1 MVVLQIALRI
11 VRFQVFQ
18 SRGNG
23 LLVCGLVTLGGLHI
37 EIYVLAGLAG
47 MSGFTGIIDVVDDLG
62 RTVLFEFNHLLDGIV
77 KHGGLIVVFVI
88 LIIIVFLYQILVG
101 IGLFVRIVVCNHKFN
116 LVKELARVQ

>member
-47 MSGFTGIIDVVDDLG
+47 MSGFTGIIDVVDDLS
-62 RTVLFEFNHLLDGIV
+62 RTVLFEFNHLFDGIV
-77 KHGGLIVVFVI
+77 KHGRLIVVFVLVI
-88 LIIIVFLYQILVG
+88 LFFLYQVLVR
-101 IGLFVRIVVCNHKFN
+101 IGLFVGIVICNHKFN
-116 LVKELARVQ
+116 LIKELARVQ